1 MKQVAKIILISIALM
16 MFGSSHAANIS
27 NIEVVDTNTLHVS
40 MEEVKMGTTEI
51 MWDVKV
57 LNDMT
62 VAFTT
67 MNDEDETS
75 SSVTIT
81 LDGELQKD
89 TEYSLLTVFG
99 ADGSID
105 FTTSDTIE
113 GVEILNSDTDEIG
126 QSIDSITLLDRKTI
140 EVTYTEELDGSDFEF
155 KLLSDME
162 VASIGAVDENTIAV
176 NLADKVLP
184 EQNYILMVLALQDA
198 LAQDVQLEEGIFDFT
213 SPSDVSSPADM
224 LSVEETTEEPVEA
237 ISENTELS
245 EDETEVELNAAFNN
259 LDTPDESVQLLD
271 AEGIDKIVEDAVK
284 AEEEAEIT
292 VEHTVESVAM
302 SATATPET
310 GAETWV
316 LIMLTL
322 FINTFYYF
330 SRRKS

>member
-1 MKQVAKIILISIALM
+1 
-16 MFGSSHAANIS
+16 
-27 NIEVVDTNTLHVS
+27 
-40 MEEVKMGTTEI
+40 
-51 MWDVKV
+51 
-57 LNDMT
+57 MT

-213 SPSDVSSPADM
+213 SPADVASPADM

-245 EDETEVELNAAFNN
+245 EDEAEVELNAAFNN